1 MINGNF
7 NMELKP
13 IMLVM
18 LPYYKMISSEM
29 LDKVAGWLKETNPS
43 YYVLLMT
50 STEIEEIVV
59 EVSSWKSLSYLNY
72 ATLLKMIDEDK
83 YEKLEMYRQQIIMG
97 D

>member
-1 MINGNF
+1 
-7 NMELKP
+7 
-13 IMLVM
+13 
-18 LPYYKMISSEM
+18 MISSEM
-29 LDKVAGWLKETNPS
+29 LDKVAGWLKDNNPN

>member
-1 MINGNF
+1 
-7 NMELKP
+7 MELKP

-18 LPYYKMISSEM
+18 LPHYLMTTSET
-29 LDKVAGWLKETNPS
+29 LDKAAVWLKDNHPN

-50 STEIEEIVV
+50 STEIEGIVV
-59 EVSSWKSLSYLNY
+59 EITAWKSLSYLNY

-83 YEKLEMYRQQIIMG
+83 YEKLEMYRQQTIMG

>member
-1 MINGNF
+1 
-7 NMELKP
+7 MELKP

-18 LPYYKMISSEM
+18 LPHYLMTTSEN
-29 LDKVAGWLKETNPS
+29 LDKAAVWLKDNNPN

-59 EVSSWKSLSYLNY
+59 EVSSWKSLSYMNY
-72 ATLLKMIDEDK
+72 ATLLKMIDESK
-83 YEKLEMYRQQIIMG
+83 WEKLEMYRQAIIMG

>member
-1 MINGNF
+1 
-7 NMELKP
+7 MELKP

-18 LPYYKMISSEM
+18 LPHYLMTTSEN
-29 LDKVAGWLKETNPS
+29 LDKSAIWLNENNPN

-59 EVSSWKSLSYLNY
+59 EVSSWKSLSYMNY

-83 YEKLEMYRQQIIMG
+83 WEKLVAVI
-97 D
+97 